1 MKVSYGIQGLH
12 TRQSDKYFMEVLHNT
27 KQKFMQF
34 INEIHAEKTINLSH
48 KKRINQC
55 QDCISISQ
63 SNLSL

>member
-1 MKVSYGIQGLH
+1 
-12 TRQSDKYFMEVLHNT
+12 MEVLHNT

-34 INEIHAEKTINLSH
+34 INEIHEEKTINLSQ
-48 KKRINQC
+48 KSINQC